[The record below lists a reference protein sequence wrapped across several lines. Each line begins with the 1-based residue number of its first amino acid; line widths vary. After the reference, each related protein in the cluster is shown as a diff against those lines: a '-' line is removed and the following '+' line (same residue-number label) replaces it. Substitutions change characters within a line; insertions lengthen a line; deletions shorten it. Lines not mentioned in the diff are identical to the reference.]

1 MTRSHKVLGFLLVA
15 LLGIYG
21 CAKTP
26 GSGDAKSTE
35 AKVQRLEEDF
45 RAAASARDNFRA
57 QLVQAQEKQTQLQ
70 RQLEQANAATAAERT
85 QKEAARADL
94 RARTTERD
102 NLQTQYDGFRRTLRD
117 LIGQADAALANP
129 SAPLPAFAGGSGLH
143 IPTPNPTAA
152 AAATN

>member
-21 CAKTP
+21 CAKAP
-26 GSGDAKSTE
+26 GVGDPAATD

-57 QLVQAQEKQTQLQ
+57 QLVQAHEKLNQQQ
-70 RQLEQANAATAAERT
+70 RQLEQANAAAAAERA
-85 QKEAARADL
+85 QKDAARADL

-102 NLQTQYDGFRRTLRD
+102 NLQTQYDGFRRTIRD
-117 LIGQADAALANP
+117 LLGQADAALANP

-143 IPTPNPTAA
+143 APTPSPTAA
-152 AAATN
+152 AAN

>member
-21 CAKTP
+21 CAKSP
-26 GSGDAKSTE
+26 GVGDPAASE

-57 QLVQAQEKQTQLQ
+57 QLVQAQERQTQLQ
-70 RQLEQANAATAAERT
+70 RQLDQATAAAAAERT

-94 RARTTERD
+94 RARTAERD
-102 NLQTQYDGFRRTLRD
+102 SLQTQYDGFRRTLRD

-129 SAPLPAFAGGSGLH
+129 SAPLPAFVGGPGLH
-143 IPTPNPTAA
+143 TPTAA
-152 AAATN
+152 AATN